1 MKNIAEALDFLHK
14 NSIVHRD
21 IKADN
26 VDVFNRHNQRV
37 TCVLVDFGK
46 SNFTTNI
53 KRYNLTQEI
62 YHRDHKHI
70 APDLID
76 GVSDV
81 STRSDMYSYGRLF
94 KNIIVY
100 FPLNKDLIRL
110 SIQHSI
116 QQCFSYNDRDRPDAH
131 KMIVEI

>member
-1 MKNIAEALDFLHK
+1 MKLELDVGVWLILMKNIAEALDFLHK
-14 NSIVHRD
+14 KSIVHRD

-26 VDVFNRHNQRV
+26 VVFNRHNQQV

-53 KRYNLTQEI
+53 KRYNLTQEEKEI

-81 STRSDMYSYGRLF
+81 STRSDMYSYGRTL
-94 KNIIVY
+94 
-100 FPLNKDLIRL
+100 
-110 SIQHSI
+110 
-116 QQCFSYNDRDRPDAH
+116 
-131 KMIVEI
+131 